1 MDEFVTTKVKLLYLT
16 YGSVVYTPKK
26 GKIKI
31 PDGTQDGKQFRL
43 KGKGMPF
50 MRRGDFGDLYVQV
63 KTEVPVFLNKEQREL
78 LEKFRKI
85 DNERSNPSIKKFFQ
99 KARDFWKN

>member
-1 MDEFVTTKVKLLYLT
+1 MAEKQKLRYQ
-16 YGSVVYTPKK
+16 K
-26 GKIKI
+26 
-31 PDGTQDGKQFRL
+31 GTQNGKQFRL

-63 KTEVPVFLNKEQREL
+63 KTEVPISLNKEQKVL

-99 KARDFWKN
+99 KAKNFWKN